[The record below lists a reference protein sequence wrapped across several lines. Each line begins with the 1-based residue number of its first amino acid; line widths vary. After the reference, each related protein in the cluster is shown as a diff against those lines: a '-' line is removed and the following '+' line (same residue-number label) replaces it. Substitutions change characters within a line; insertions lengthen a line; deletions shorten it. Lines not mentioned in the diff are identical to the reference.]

1 MSQQRISEI
10 TPDEVADDELSAV
23 LKESEKLAGDA
34 TLQGIVA
41 RRPEIFEGFQAFIG
55 AALRGE
61 NSEIEPHIKE
71 LMRLKSAE
79 INRCTY
85 CSTVRVQ
92 DVRDDVAPLEED
104 ILGEFAD
111 DNLTERE
118 TLAVEFAEQMGREPN
133 QISDAFFEELR
144 AEFTGDEIV
153 ELVLTECVYKMGHT
167 ISNTL
172 QVGTSED
179 NDYPTELDYP
189 LAEPKPSTQTS
200 DD

>member
-1 MSQQRISEI
+1 MSEQRIPEI
-10 TPDEVADDELSAV
+10 KPGEADDEHLNAM
-23 LKESEKLAGDA
+23 LEESSKLAGDA

-41 RRPEIFEGFQAFIG
+41 RRPEIFEGFEAYIG

-61 NSEIEPHIKE
+61 NSLIEPHIKE

-85 CSTVRVQ
+85 CGTVRIQ
-92 DVRDDVAPLEED
+92 DVREEVEPLED
-104 ILGEFAD
+104 DLFGESLD
-111 DNLTERE
+111 TEMTDRE
-118 TLAVEFAEQMGREPN
+118 ALAVEFAEKMGGDPN
-133 QISDAFFEELR
+133 QISDAFFEKLR
-144 AEFTGDEIV
+144 AEFTNDEIV
-153 ELVLTECVYKMGHT
+153 ELVMTECVYKMGHT

-179 NDYPTELDYP
+179 NEYPTELDYP
-189 LAEPKPSTQTS
+189 MASPEPKAPTN

>member
-1 MSQQRISEI
+1 MTRQRITEI
-10 TPDEVADDELSAV
+10 TPEEVDDNELSTM
-23 LKESEKLAGDA
+23 LKESEMLAGDA

-41 RRPEIFEGFQAFIG
+41 RRPEIFKGFQAFIG

-61 NSEIEPHIKE
+61 NSTIEPHIKE

-85 CSTVRVQ
+85 CSTVRIQ
-92 DVRDDVAPLEED
+92 DVRNDVAPLEED
-104 ILGEFAD
+104 VLGEFTD

-118 TLAVEFAEQMGREPN
+118 ALAVEFAEKMGGDPN

-144 AEFTGDEIV
+144 TEFTDDEIV

-179 NDYPTELDYP
+179 NDYPTDLDYP
-189 LAEPKPSTQTS
+189 LAEPKPQTLTS
-200 DD
+200 ND